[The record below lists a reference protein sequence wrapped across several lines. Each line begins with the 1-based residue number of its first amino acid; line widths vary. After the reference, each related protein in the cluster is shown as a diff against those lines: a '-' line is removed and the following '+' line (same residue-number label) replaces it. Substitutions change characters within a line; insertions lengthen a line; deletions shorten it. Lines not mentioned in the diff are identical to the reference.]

1 MSKVGVTLASLGAL
15 AIAVGLGASIFG
27 AVEADKE
34 HKQIP
39 EIREQVKQD
48 YELHNIT
55 LSEYTEKMEEL
66 AREDAELPVY
76 KGACIAYSVI
86 AAIGAGVYTWGA
98 IKLKDM

>member
-15 AIAVGLGASIFG
+15 SLAVGLGASIFG

-76 KGACIAYSVI
+76 KGLFIAYSVI
-86 AAIGAGVYTWGA
+86 AAIGVGVFTWGA
-98 IKLKDM
+98 INVKDM